1 MAIDENRSKLVRISV
16 RNIGCIG
23 NNPVEIFLDDV
34 VCLVGK
40 NNAGK
45 STILRSYEL
54 AKGSLQFEPA
64 RDRHIH
70 ATEDQPSEVI
80 LEVHIPDGIGN
91 VSPEWKVD
99 EGGLRILKSRWQ

>member
-1 MAIDENRSKLVRISV
+1 MAGANRSRLVRITV

-23 NNPVEIFLDDV
+23 DEGVEIGLDNV

-45 STILRSYEL
+45 STILRAYEL
-54 AKGSLQFEPA
+54 AKGSVQFDENK
-64 RDRHIH
+64 DRCLH
-70 ATEDQPSEVI
+70 APSDKPSEVL

-91 VSPEWKVD
+91 VD
-99 EGGLRILKSRWQ
+99 SR